1 MSLLD
6 RLFGANPS
14 SQQPA
19 EGAKQQPGEASKQSP
34 LTDEQALQ
42 RYRYMLR
49 TAPPEAIEQAHAEAF
64 AQLTPEQR
72 AQVLKELSRELP
84 PSERTGISAQP
95 DAQSLARL
103 ATRAEMRQPGMME
116 RAFGGGGLGMGGGGM
131 GLGGA
136 IGGSLLGSIAGSVIG
151 SAIAHQLF
159 GGFHGF
165 GGMDQGAMEHGAIAD
180 HGAIA
185 SADTSD
191 AEGSDDVGDDSG
203 DDGGDLGDSGGDLG
217 GDFGDV

>member
-14 SQQPA
+14 AQQPA
-19 EGAKQQPGEASKQSP
+19 EASKQSTP

-42 RYRYMLR
+42 RYRYLLR
-49 TAPPEAIEQAHAEAF
+49 TAPPEAIEKTHAEAF
-64 AQLTPEQR
+64 SQLTPEQR

-84 PSERTGISAQP
+84 PSERAGISGQP

-103 ATRAEMRQPGMME
+103 ATRAEMRQPGTME
-116 RAFGGGGLGMGGGGM
+116 RAFGGGGLGMGGV
-131 GLGGA
+131 

-151 SAIAHQLF
+151 SAIAHELF

-165 GGMDQGAMEHGAIAD
+165 GGMGQSGMDPGAV
-180 HGAIA
+180 A

-191 AEGSDDVGDDSG
+191 AEGADDGVIDDSG
-203 DDGGDLGDSGGDLG
+203 DVDDLGDSGGDGG